1 MLLQSEACCRSLNSI
16 SIGCVLILY
25 ELQQPAQQVK
35 NQLFIL
41 VLYNRVEW
49 FCTFCD
55 TFLQITY
62 SFRSSIPKN
71 RQLRL
76 HARPKFN
83 FQINTGTLKT
93 NIFWEN
99 LQKPFFIHQST
110 CNHQKENY
118 KLNFKKK
125 FLLLPKMGKLVFD
138 LNQMFFS
145 FLLFLSLKKS
155 KNTFPPVASFKN
167 VKQFLVVVAVYRET
181 VKIILGPGKS

>member
-93 NIFWEN
+93 NIFLEN

-138 LNQMFFS
+138 LNQMFFPFS
-145 FLLFLSLKKS
+145 YF
-155 KNTFPPVASFKN
+155 
-167 VKQFLVVVAVYRET
+167 
-181 VKIILGPGKS
+181 